1 MGAVKLL
8 FMVQRPPYKSE
19 NPRLALTH
27 AISSQTAEIYMDDGD
42 SVVPTVVF
50 VGDGVLNALK
60 GQQAMKFYGVT
71 STESHIKSSLQ
82 VDVPIWVCKEDMER
96 LGLKEDQIITNADD
110 VGGADINTR
119 FVSFADILKEMEG
132 AKHLLFF

>member
-27 AISSQTAEIYMDDGD
+27 AIASQTAEIYMDDGD

-50 VGDGVLNALK
+50 VGDGVLNAVK
-60 GQQAMKFYGVT
+60 NQQAMKIYGVT
-71 STESHIKSSLQ
+71 STESHIKNSLLI
-82 VDVPIWVCKEDMER
+82 DMPIWVCKEDMER
-96 LGLKEDQIITNADD
+96 LGLKEENMITDAEEL
-110 VGGADINTR
+110 GAELKTK
-119 FVSFADILKEMEG
+119 FVSFAEIQKEMESVQ
-132 AKHLLFF
+132 HLLFF

>member
-8 FMVQRPPYKSE
+8 FVVQRPPYKSE

-27 AISSQTAEIYMDDGD
+27 AIASQTAEIYMDEGD

-50 VGDGVLNALK
+50 VGDGVLNAVK
-60 GQQAMKFYGVT
+60 SQQSMKLYGVT
-71 STESHIKSSLQ
+71 STESHIKNSLL

-96 LGLKEDQIITNADD
+96 LGLKEDQIISDAEEL
-110 VGGADINTR
+110 GGELKTK
-119 FVSFADILKEMEG
+119 FVSFAEIQKEMESV
-132 AKHLLFF
+132 KHLLFF